1 MKSKLQQQR
10 KNTILRWRI
19 IRLPDH
25 TESISSTWLSLKP
38 RIPRLQVF
46 DPLWRTRIEAKVQ
59 LEGKRPKLVQEES
72 TASSGSLGSQTECQ
86 DPPHNG
92 VDSRQPRFESR
103 SSVGPNSSVRSTSG
117 LPSPSSITSGPP
129 ISRTGISSIVP
140 LGTASPVPASPSTPS
155 FRRESSTASSFQGS
169 GHVRPSIES
178 YSEQTTPLVLAQQPH
193 RILTLD
199 SKDSQTAHNFSQGL
213 FNQTRS
219 PRRTSPL
226 DPPRRSTRIPTLLHH
241 NTSDESSKSSNVSAL
256 SNASTAATSLFTPV
270 MVDEE
275 KKAAMSLPPLSMVTR
290 QPASGNYF
298 DSKRS
303 HESYQL
309 ANPVASSYAQQQS
322 SHSPFSPASST
333 GMKFESL
340 QLPLPYNISF
350 GQRPLLRPKYEEK
363 LANIYDIQDV
373 NRERHSL
380 RNLTLDQD
388 HSGPPTSA
396 KARSLPEPQHPPH
409 RPGLPILPSMS
420 RDDPPDHALP
430 SDADP
435 LSVLAYA
442 GRIVGR
448 EIHRPPS

>member
-1 MKSKLQQQR
+1 M
-10 KNTILRWRI
+10 LRWRTT
-19 IRLPDH
+19 RLPDH
-25 TESISSTWLSLKP
+25 TESTSSTWLGLKR
-38 RIPRLQVF
+38 RIPRHQVL
-46 DPLWRTRIEAKVQ
+46 DPLWRARSEAKVQ

-72 TASSGSLGSQTECQ
+72 TTSSGSLGSQTECQ

-103 SSVGPNSSVRSTSG
+103 SSVGPSSSVRSTSG
-117 LPSPSSITSGPP
+117 LPSPSSITSMPP
-129 ISRTGISSIVP
+129 VTRAGISSIVP
-140 LGTASPVPASPSTPS
+140 LGTASPMPTSPSTPS

-178 YSEQTTPLVLAQQPH
+178 YSDQTAPLVLAQQPH

-199 SKDSQTAHNFSQGL
+199 STDPQTAHNFSPSL

-241 NTSDESSKSSNVSAL
+241 NTSDESSKSSNISTP
-256 SNASTAATSLFTPV
+256 STASTAATSLFTPV
-270 MVDEE
+270 TVDEE
-275 KKAAMSLPPLSMVTR
+275 KKAIMSLPPLSMVTR
-290 QPASGNYF
+290 KPASGNYL
-298 DSKRS
+298 DSRRS

-309 ANPVASSYAQQQS
+309 ANPAASSYAQQQS
-322 SHSPFSPASST
+322 PHSPFSPTSST

-340 QLPLPYNISF
+340 QLPLPYNVSF
-350 GQRPLLRPKYEEK
+350 GQRPLLRPKYEGK
-363 LANIYDIQDV
+363 LANIYDIQDI

-388 HSGPPTSA
+388 HSGPPTPA
-396 KARSLPEPQHPPH
+396 KARPLPEPQHPSH
-409 RPGLPILPSMS
+409 RPDLPTLPSMS
-420 RDDPPDHALP
+420 CDDPRDPALP
-430 SDADP
+430 PDADP

-448 EIHRPPS
+448 EIRRPPS

>member
-1 MKSKLQQQR
+1 M
-10 KNTILRWRI
+10 
-19 IRLPDH
+19 
-25 TESISSTWLSLKP
+25 
-38 RIPRLQVF
+38 
-46 DPLWRTRIEAKVQ
+46 Q

-72 TASSGSLGSQTECQ
+72 TTSSGSLGSQAECQ
-86 DPPHNG
+86 DLPHDI

-103 SSVGPNSSVRSTSG
+103 GSVGPHSSARSTSG

-129 ISRTGISSIVP
+129 VTRSGISSIIP
-140 LGTASPVPASPSTPS
+140 LGTASSVPASPSTPS

-169 GHVRPSIES
+169 GQVRPSIES
-178 YSEQTTPLVLAQQPH
+178 YSEQTAPPILVQQPH

-199 SKDSQTAHNFSQGL
+199 SKDPPTAHSFSPGF

-219 PRRTSPL
+219 TRRTSPL
-226 DPPRRSTRIPTLLHH
+226 DPPRRSTRVPTLLHH
-241 NTSDESSKSSNVSAL
+241 NTSDESSKSSNISAY

-270 MVDEE
+270 TVDEE
-275 KKAAMSLPPLSMVTR
+275 KKAIMSLPPLSMVTR
-290 QPASGNYF
+290 QPAGGNYC

-303 HESYQL
+303 HESYQP
-309 ANPVASSYAQQQS
+309 ANSATSSYAQQQS
-322 SHSPFSPASST
+322 PQSPFSPTAST

-350 GQRPLLRPKYEEK
+350 GQHPLPRLKYEGK

-373 NRERHSL
+373 SRERHSL

-388 HSGPPTSA
+388 HSGPPTPA
-396 KARSLPEPQHPPH
+396 KARLLPEPQHPPH
-409 RPGLPILPSMS
+409 RLDLPALPSMS
-420 RDDPPDHALP
+420 RNDPSDPTLP
-430 SDADP
+430 PDADP

-448 EIHRPPS
+448 EFRPPP